1 MQKTITNQIYIERTP
16 EQVMDFL
23 LRPENWLKFAS
34 GLVDAEPRNKGFAIV
49 VILKHH
55 RRSNT
60 NILRMKIIIYAFH
73 FLLLG
78 SCNQSPEKSLTQIS
92 EQTKQEAIAT
102 LKNFAKVRTAIPPTP
117 KTYLNL
123 FANDERFI
131 MASDYGFETG
141 YQQYYDRRNNDTD
154 YAQGLNPDWITRF
167 DLDIHDIK
175 VSRLNDNIL
184 LYTAFYDEFVVAKSG
199 DTLNSKNNIMHGTL
213 IRIKGEW
220 KILSMMNA
228 HPGENEKSDAEF
240 DERNQKK

>member
-1 MQKTITNQIYIERTP
+1 
-16 EQVMDFL
+16 
-23 LRPENWLKFAS
+23 
-34 GLVDAEPRNKGFAIV
+34 
-49 VILKHH
+49 
-55 RRSNT
+55 
-60 NILRMKIIIYAFH
+60 MKIIIYAFL

-123 FANDERFI
+123 FANDERFV

-141 YQQYYDRRNNDTD
+141 YQQYYDKRKNDTN
-154 YAQGLNPDWITRF
+154 YAQRLNPDWITRF
-167 DLDIHDIK
+167 DFDIHDFK

-199 DTLNSKNNIMHGTL
+199 DTLKTKNNVMHGTL

-228 HPGENEKSDAEF
+228 HPGENEKSDSEF

>member
-34 GLVDAEPRNKGFAIV
+34 GLVDAEPRNKGFAIA

-60 NILRMKIIIYAFH
+60 NILRMKILIYAFL

-102 LKNFAKVRTAIPPTP
+102 LKNLAKVRTAIPPTP

-123 FANDERFI
+123 LQTMKDLLWQVI
-131 MASDYGFETG
+131 MALKPVINHITTG
-141 YQQYYDRRNNDTD
+141 EIMTQ
-154 YAQGLNPDWITRF
+154 ITPK
-167 DLDIHDIK
+167 D
-175 VSRLNDNIL
+175 
-184 LYTAFYDEFVVAKSG
+184 
-199 DTLNSKNNIMHGTL
+199 
-213 IRIKGEW
+213 
-220 KILSMMNA
+220 
-228 HPGENEKSDAEF
+228 
-240 DERNQKK
+240 